1 GTTTGTV
8 RVSAIPGDPQGSPAD
23 LTEHQGKLYFFAPAD
38 GSTGW
43 SLWRSDGTAAGTY
56 PVRAFERNIDSLGL
70 PAFRLRSFAG
80 RLVFAA
86 DGDEHGTELWT
97 SDGTAEGTVM
107 LLDLNP
113 GAASSRPSELTVAG
127 SRLYFAAHD
136 GERGREIWSSD
147 GTAAG
152 TRMEHDLA
160 PEDLS
165 SDPGSLTATSTHL
178 YFMADDGL
186 SGGELWSLPLSS
198 GGGCQPSSRSLCLG
212 NGRYRVEA
220 TWKDFQGHKGT
231 GTAVAIT
238 GDTGYFWF
246 FSPANVEVILKVL
259 DGTGL
264 NGHRWVFY
272 GALSSVE
279 YTITVTDTQTGLTRR
294 YFNPM
299 GQLASV
305 GDTTSF
311 GPLGAFSVAEPAPA
325 VLAEEKTV
333 AAAPCQPTAERLCLN
348 NQRFAVEVAWKDFQG
363 NQGTGKAVAL
373 TPETGYFWFFDA
385 ANVELMIKVL
395 DGTALNGKHW
405 VFYGALSSVEYTIT
419 VTDTQTGVQ
428 KIYRNPSGRLASV
441 ADTGAF

>member
-1 GTTTGTV
+1 M
-8 RVSAIPGDPQGSPAD
+8 
-23 LTEHQGKLYFFAPAD
+23 
-38 GSTGW
+38 
-43 SLWRSDGTAAGTY
+43 
-56 PVRAFERNIDSLGL
+56 RAFERNIDFLDL

-80 RLVFAA
+80 RLVFSA

-113 GAASSRPSELTVAG
+113 GAASSHPSELTVAG

-136 GERGREIWSSD
+136 CERGRELWSSD

-152 TRMEHDLA
+152 TRLEHDLA

-165 SDPGSLTATSTHL
+165 SDPGSLIATSSHL
-178 YFMADDGL
+178 YFEADDGL
-186 SGGELWSLPLSS
+186 SGGELWSLPLS
-198 GGGCQPSSRSLCLG
+198 GGGCQPSPRHLCLG

-220 TWKDFQGHKGT
+220 AWKDFQGNKGT
-231 GTAVAIT
+231 GTAVAVT

-246 FSPANVEVILKVL
+246 FDPANVEVILKVL
-259 DGTGL
+259 DGSGV

-279 YTITVTDTQTGLTRR
+279 YTLTVTDTQTGLTRR

-299 GQLASV
+299 SQLASV

-311 GPLGAFSVAEPAPA
+311 GPLGAFSVAAPSPTG
-325 VLAEEKTV
+325 LAEERTV
-333 AAAPCQPTAERLCLN
+333 AAGPCEATAERLCLN
-348 NQRFAVEVAWKDFQG
+348 DQRFAVEVAWKDFQG
-363 NQGTGKAVAL
+363 NQGMGKAVNL
-373 TPETGYFWFFDA
+373 TADTGWFWFFDA
-385 ANVELMIKVL
+385 ANVEVVLKVL
-395 DGTALNGKHW
+395 DGTSLNGKHW
-405 VFYGALSSVEYTIT
+405 VFYGALSSVDYTIT
-419 VTDTQTGVQ
+419 VTDTQTGAQ
-428 KIYRNPSGRLASV
+428 RIYKNPSGKLASV